1 MYERSAIVLEKYID
15 KAFGY
20 REINNIRNN
29 YDNYCEL
36 VQCLDKY
43 QNAYSKEQS
52 AIQEF
57 EDISNEIKNIQTTA
71 EKLYKKGAKLEYN
84 RNMLFGNIAQ
94 NIQETEKCIINV
106 EEDIDNNSENLKKL
120 REKFISAIKEYK
132 DKKVLLSNC
141 KRDRKSA
148 EEEYNTILN
157 KLKDEFNGIN
167 IEFVKYI
174 KEFITSENEEEK
186 ETLISVLNKN
196 GKGEKHPF
204 DENVIK
210 NATILGIDIAKKE
223 AICYM
228 QIYDKTQKLL
238 KDIENE
244 SVKIEKYQEYA
255 QNAKAKLDFLYAE
268 KEYLVQFLDNERL
281 TVIHGK
287 KTHAKL
293 MEEACENLKVD
304 VNQINNL
311 YELIL
316 RETTGK
322 PTKRAYKELYNKSYL
337 IDIEEKEAIFKKEKF
352 KVNTSAGT
360 LINLNYWRIEGIKNI
375 YTVFYNTVS
384 EVFGKDLVE
393 FDVPKQIND
402 IEDNEETENNID
414 KVIENSIEN
423 ISNIRDIENGQP
435 NEEKTETDVDI
446 FGEKYKNFET
456 SIEEKENN
464 QNDDDDNNDD
474 NDDNN
479 GGMLDEDIELNYIQ
493 SDIDFEED
501 EKVVDK
507 NDFFEDITDFSQNEE
522 NVNKFEVT
530 NENDVLIEEDF
541 LYEPDEEPYEE
552 ESLFS
557 NTKKI
562 MKDDTIDDYEEI
574 KKKTSKKNIFN
585 KLMKLNTISKKKT
598 VKD

>member
-36 VQCLDKY
+36 VKCLDKY

-94 NIQETEKCIINV
+94 NIQETEKCIVNV
-106 EEDIDNNSENLKKL
+106 EEDIDKNSENLKKL

-141 KRDRKSA
+141 KRDRKGA

-174 KEFITSENEEEK
+174 KGFITSENEEEK

-204 DENVIK
+204 DENVLK

-223 AICYM
+223 AICYI

-244 SVKIEKYQEYA
+244 NVKIEKYQEYA

-281 TVIHGK
+281 TIIHGK

-293 MEEACENLKVD
+293 MVEACENLKVD

-337 IDIEEKEAIFKKEKF
+337 KDIEEKEAIFKKEKF

-393 FDVPKQIND
+393 FDVPKQINE
-402 IEDNEETENNID
+402 IEEIENDID
-414 KVIENSIEN
+414 KVIENSIDN
-423 ISNIRDIENGQP
+423 ISNIIDIDNEQP
-435 NEEKTETDVDI
+435 NIEKTDVDI
-446 FGEKYKNFET
+446 FGEKYKNFE
-456 SIEEKENN
+456 SSVEKKEDNE
-464 QNDDDDNNDD
+464 NDDDDDSG
-474 NDDNN
+474 NN
-479 GGMLDEDIELNYIQ
+479 GELLDEDIELNYIQ
-493 SDIDFEED
+493 SDIDFEDD
-501 EKVVDK
+501 ENDVDK
-507 NDFFEDITDFSQNEE
+507 NDFVEDVVDFYQNEE
-522 NVNKFEVT
+522 NVNKIEVK
-530 NENDVLIEEDF
+530 NRNDILTEEDF
-541 LYEPDEEPYEE
+541 SYEPDEEPYEE

-557 NTKKI
+557 NTKNIIKE
-562 MKDDTIDDYEEI
+562 DDVNPFEEI

-585 KLMKLNTISKKKT
+585 KLMKLNTINKKKT